1 MCGKKVQAIKTVIQG
16 NTEGGIRTQ
25 NFKVLTT
32 SMFKQLKETKLKELK
47 ESIMRMSHQIKNMNK
62 ELQIIF

>member
-1 MCGKKVQAIKTVIQG
+1 MCGKKMQAIKTAIQG

-25 NFKVLTT
+25 IFKALTT

-47 ESIMRMSHQIKNMNK
+47 ETIIRMSH
-62 ELQIIF
+62 